1 MGARSTAAL
10 GSVLALSA
18 SLLLGCGGGDEVT
31 TSAGNTPALSDAETL
46 VGTDLLAPD
55 GGVTASAALGSGDLP
70 PDTSSTPTVADD
82 DMPPTT

>member
-1 MGARSTAAL
+1 MGARSTVAL
-10 GSVLALSA
+10 GSALVLSV
-18 SLLLGCGGGDEVT
+18 SLLLGCGGGNEVASGST
-31 TSAGNTPALSDAETL
+31 TPALSDAETL

-70 PDTSSTPTVADD
+70 PDTSSTATVADE